1 MRRCLG
7 GVSEFCPHLHVI
19 NTSDCYRCTE
29 QLPLALSEHC
39 PQLREVFLTINAHL
53 DEPHNEGR
61 TGYYELFQSCRHLQ
75 VVDCSGEFTITNL
88 QTLAE
93 SCNNLTSVTV
103 EGAYTMFWWEE
114 THTARVGTALATLA
128 RNNTSIHTLKLKS
141 FQRLS
146 DDSLL
151 AVAQCLPDLHTFH
164 LLHCQGSLP
173 GLAAIRANCTKLRS
187 FKVFRYHL
195 FATFH
200 DDLAFRYL
208 QLSILI
214 TLSIFAT
221 ALSDAQF
228 VAVAQAN
235 PTIQTLR
242 ISSIT
247 VTEGTVL
254 SPNALCAALSYLPSL
269 KTIDVRVRSPPAY
282 TSLCALRLEDAVL
295 DALVQYCP
303 KVSAIDISGH
313 TNLSNAAISGLS
325 SLPLLRSFIA
335 DRCVN
340 LLDTGFCTIVQQYR
354 HLEEVSL
361 AHCPHISNTAVY
373 ALAQHCQHLTCAYLE
388 GCGGLQNSAIRC
400 LIRRAWRL
408 QNLDLTLNPLLTFD
422 AVAELPQYCV
432 SMSRLRLYSE
442 TKKPD
447 VLEFHAAY
455 RSNRRYFDIIFG
467 WSEEL
472 LK

>member
-1 MRRCLG
+1 
-7 GVSEFCPHLHVI
+7 
-19 NTSDCYRCTE
+19 
-29 QLPLALSEHC
+29 
-39 PQLREVFLTINAHL
+39 
-53 DEPHNEGR
+53 
-61 TGYYELFQSCRHLQ
+61 
-75 VVDCSGEFTITNL
+75 
-88 QTLAE
+88 
-93 SCNNLTSVTV
+93 
-103 EGAYTMFWWEE
+103 MFWWEE
-114 THTARVGTALATLA
+114 MHTARVDAALATLV
-128 RNNTSIHTLKLKS
+128 RNNTSIHTLKLNS

-151 AVAQCLPDLHTFH
+151 TVAQCLPDLHTFQ
-164 LLHCQGSLP
+164 LIHCQGSLS

-187 FKVFRYHL
+187 FEVFRYHL
-195 FATFH
+195 FVLF
-200 DDLAFRYL
+200 DDAIAFRYL
-208 QLSILI
+208 QLSLLK

-221 ALSDAQF
+221 TLSDAQL

-235 PTIQTLR
+235 PTLQTLR
-242 ISSIT
+242 ISSII
-247 VTEGTVL
+247 VAEGSVL
-254 SPNALCAALSYLPSL
+254 SHNALCAALSYLPSL
-269 KTIDVRVRSPPAY
+269 ETIDVRVSSPSAY
-282 TSLCALRLEDAVL
+282 ISPCALKLEDAVL
-295 DALVQYCP
+295 NALVRYCL

-313 TNLSNAAISGLS
+313 ANLSNAAIGGLS
-325 SLPLLRSFIA
+325 SLSLLRSFIA

-340 LLDTGFCTIVQQYR
+340 LLDNSFCTIVQHCR
-354 HLEEVSL
+354 HLEVVSL
-361 AHCPHISNTAVY
+361 AHCPHISNVAVY
-373 ALAQHCQHLTCAYLE
+373 ALAQYCRHLTSVYLE

-422 AVAELPQYCV
+422 AVAELPHYCV

-447 VLEFHAAY
+447 VLEFHSAY